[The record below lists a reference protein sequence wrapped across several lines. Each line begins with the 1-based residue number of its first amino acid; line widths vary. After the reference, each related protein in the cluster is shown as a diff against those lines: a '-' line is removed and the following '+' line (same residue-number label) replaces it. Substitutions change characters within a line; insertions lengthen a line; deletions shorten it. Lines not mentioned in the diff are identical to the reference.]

1 MTDLMKEI
9 NIEELLNEYTL
20 DYSLFTDMD
29 DRLMELY
36 PKWIK
41 LKKSDKVIMI
51 LYAEF
56 QSYREVAKLLRI
68 SHTTAARFIKQIR
81 ERLC

>member
-36 PKWIK
+36 PK
-41 LKKSDKVIMI
+41 
-51 LYAEF
+51 
-56 QSYREVAKLLRI
+56 
-68 SHTTAARFIKQIR
+68 
-81 ERLC
+81 